1 MPPEGM
7 QPVRVGSRNQ
17 RLAKLRCNF
26 RRAAI
31 RIQETLVKM
40 AKFNRVETIYFSK
53 QTPAN

>member
-40 AKFNRVETIYFSK
+40 AKFNRVETIYFFK